1 MQDAEA
7 LLHNLTSYPHSALVQ
22 FAADVPLYGTTIL
35 EASPVKAV
43 SARVSVCNPNIVVC
57 LDIVYLFWIFCKDP
71 NSKFATN
78 LTFTI

>member
-22 FAADVPLYGTTIL
+22 FAADVPLYGTTRL

-43 SARVSVCNPNIVVC
+43 SARVSVCNPNMLC
-57 LDIVYLFWIFCKDP
+57 LDILWLKILILFSKDP
-71 NSKFATN
+71 
-78 LTFTI
+78 IQI